1 LEKQREE
8 VQIEQKGQQ
17 EFHEGIED
25 LPALQGAFPLFLFLL
40 LLYAMFKNKPV
51 TFFYLRC
58 VLRRMCI
65 CLERFGIGQ
74 LMMF

>member
-1 LEKQREE
+1 LEKQKEE
-8 VQIEQKGQQ
+8 MNIEQKGQQ

-40 LLYAMFKNKPV
+40 LLFAMSKNKPE

-58 VLRRMCI
+58 VLRRMRF
-65 CLERFGIGQ
+65 CLESLESGN
-74 LMMF
+74 